1 MTLSGKIAA
10 NARYALGLRGF
21 LRHSI
26 DLEGARSLLQ
36 SHLARREASF
46 LKVIERGVYA
56 QRKSPYRWLLQRADI
71 DFEDVERLVA
81 QTGVEGTLERLY
93 DAGVYVTLEESK
105 GRQPLRRNGDELP
118 VSAADFHNPLLAT
131 AFDKRSSGSSGI
143 PTRARIDFGR
153 VLLESSYVTVLQH
166 VHGLEGRRF
175 GLWEPGLTIFALVLA
190 KMGNPP
196 ERVFTTADT
205 RTLGLRTAIFMRYT
219 QWVCGRLGQKLPPL
233 EYVRREDVIQ
243 IARWL
248 AEKTAA
254 GTPAVMVCMTTPAVR
269 ICLAAKEHGLD
280 ISGTVFRI
288 GGEPY
293 TPSKAEVI
301 ASAGARTAGHYVLS
315 EIGSVGAA
323 CGTPAHL
330 DDYHAFKEKLGIIQ
344 REKRMASGA
353 SVPAMIYTTIVP
365 VGHSLMLN
373 TESGDYATMEER
385 ECGCDFG
392 RLGYTTHLSG
402 VGSYEKLT
410 GEGVTFVGSRLYEV
424 VEKLL
429 PARFGGNVAD
439 YQIVEEEEQGLPKV
453 SIVVAPRVGP
463 VDEQALVATILESL
477 AATHED
483 GGQAM
488 TDIWRQSG
496 TLRVVRREP
505 YATATMKVLPLHVM
519 RPDAAKKKNG
529 GNAAK

>member
-1 MTLSGKIAA
+1 MPVLGKLAA
-10 NARYALGLRGF
+10 NARYAFGLRGF

-26 DLEGARSLLQ
+26 DLEEARSLLQ
-36 SHLARREASF
+36 SYLAQREASF
-46 LKVIERGVYA
+46 LRVLERGVYA
-56 QRKSPYRWLLQRADI
+56 QRNSPYRWLLQQAGI
-71 DFEDVERLVA
+71 DFEDVRQLVA

-93 DAGVYVTLEESK
+93 DAGVYVTLEEFK
-105 GRQPLRRNGDELP
+105 GRQPLRRNGNELP
-118 VSAADFHNPLLAT
+118 VSAADFHNPLIVT
-131 AFDKRSSGSSGI
+131 AFDKQTSGSTGR
-143 PTRARIDFGR
+143 PTRARINFGQV
-153 VLLESSYVTVLQH
+153 VLECCYVTVLKS
-166 VHGLEGRRF
+166 VHGLGGREF
-175 GLWEPGLTIFALVLA
+175 GVWEPGLTIFTIMLE
-190 KMGNPP
+190 KMGTPP
-196 ERVFTTADT
+196 ERMFTTADP
-205 RTLGLRTAIFMRYT
+205 RMLGLRTGLFVRYT
-219 QWVCGRLGQKLPPL
+219 RWVCGRLGLGLPPL
-233 EYVRREDVIQ
+233 EYVRRDDVLEIV
-243 IARWL
+243 RWL

-269 ICLAAKEHGLD
+269 ICLAAKQHGYD

-330 DDYHAFKEKLGIIQ
+330 DDYHALKDKLGIIQ
-344 REKRMASGA
+344 REKRLGSGE
-353 SVPAMIYTTIVP
+353 VVQAMIYTTLRP

-385 ECGCDFG
+385 ECGCEFG
-392 RLGYTTHLSG
+392 RLGYTTYLSG

-410 GEGVTFVGSRLYEV
+410 GEGVTFVGSRLYDL
-424 VEKLL
+424 VENVL

-439 YQIVEEEEQGLPKV
+439 YQIVEEEESGLPKV
-453 SIVVAPRVGP
+453 SIVVAPSVGP

-483 GGQAM
+483 GGKVM
-488 TDIWRQSG
+488 TDLWRQSG

-519 RPDAAKKKNG
+519 RPDAAAKKNG
-529 GNAAK
+529 GHSAK